1 MLIKVKE
8 LSDKEAKLL
17 MEVYRESNKENIFCF
32 FPEVQNAE
40 QGLRMVEKSYI
51 QWLCHEFFKKENAFC
66 YVWKEKGVWISALRI
81 HYIGSNLYYIE
92 ALETHPEYRKKGYA
106 EKLINA
112 IVDILKENE
121 FFEIR
126 SYTSIK
132 NIASQKTHKKCGF
145 TELEGRPFDYIT
157 QEYVDNAVAF
167 SYKYINN
174 TQKL

>member
-1 MLIKVKE
+1 M
-8 LSDKEAKLL
+8 S
-17 MEVYRESNKENIFCF
+17 
-32 FPEVQNAE
+32 
-40 QGLRMVEKSYI
+40 
-51 QWLCHEFFKKENAFC
+51 FFKMKMGFAMFR
-66 YVWKEKGVWISALRI
+66 KKRGIWISALRI
-81 HYIGSNLYYIE
+81 HCIDNNLYYLE
-92 ALETHPEYRKKGYA
+92 AFETHPEYRKKGYA

-112 IVDILKENE
+112 IVDTLKENE

-132 NIASQKTHKKCGF
+132 NRASRKTYKKCGF
-145 TELEGRPFDYIT
+145 TELEGKPFDYTT